1 MTCEIC
7 LKEWPDHLVSVFLSN
22 REEYHGKYMDPIC
35 ALAAMRDVH
44 GDPEMMFQGE
54 MNLSNYAEA
63 LKYEKR
69 RVRNG

>member
-1 MTCEIC
+1 
-7 LKEWPDHLVSVFLSN
+7 
-22 REEYHGKYMDPIC
+22 MDPIC